1 MPSRVAFF
9 VWNAAL
15 GKILTTDN
23 LRKRGCVVLDWCYM
37 CRKNGESVD
46 HLLLHC
52 DVARGLWDEIFRR
65 VGVAWVMPR
74 RVVELM
80 GCWRKLQGSH
90 QVAAVWRMIPLCIMW
105 CIWTERNMR
114 CFEDKERTMV
124 ELKNFVLHTLLLW
137 FSAIV
142 LNGDDIHEFLSLVHR
157 S

>member
-1 MPSRVAFF
+1 MP
-9 VWNAAL
+9 
-15 GKILTTDN
+15 
-23 LRKRGCVVLDWCYM
+23 M
-37 CRKNGESVD
+37 
-46 HLLLHC
+46 
-52 DVARGLWDEIFRR
+52 
-65 VGVAWVMPR
+65 
-74 RVVELM
+74 RVVDLM

-105 CIWTERNMR
+105 CIWTERNAR

-124 ELKNFVLHTLLLW
+124 ELKNVFLHTLLLW